1 MPINVFG
8 NSSSSNDNNN
18 KIDTSRFVQK
28 SYLKSNYIET
38 DIDYD
43 INLKNQYR
51 IINLQNLFNNK
62 DAINKIYIDTKIA
75 DVIKRNIQNDDYISF
90 LDNDNV
96 EYKLV
101 RYKPKI
107 TLTNISLFNLETGSN
122 INSLWGY
129 YTQSGILTQVISGR
143 DTITPIS
150 WRTGPGSLHEELSYL
165 SFNSYFLTSITYA
178 EISRFDIHN
187 IIKIQ
192 IIINRYSLDNIM
204 GEFSVFYKNINDEW
218 IELYKIEENSN
229 INTINEW
236 ETITLSISENN
247 YGLKIRHDKKNSSN
261 QMCSISKITLTH
273 TI

>member
-8 NSSSSNDNNN
+8 NSSSSNDNK

-38 DIDYD
+38 DIDHD

-51 IINLQNLFNNK
+51 IINLPNPINNK

-75 DVIKRNIQNDDYISF
+75 DIIKRNIQNDDYISF

-101 RYKPKI
+101 KYRPKKE
-107 TLTNISLFNLETGSN
+107 LTSISLFNLGTGSN
-122 INSLWGY
+122 INSLWGF
-129 YTQSGILTQVISGR
+129 YTQSGDINNIISGR
-143 DTITPIS
+143 NIPTPLS
-150 WRTGPGSLHEELSYL
+150 WRTGPSVLYENISYL
-165 SFNSYFLTSITYA
+165 NFQYFFLDSNNYA
-178 EISRFDIHN
+178 DFSRYDIQN
-187 IIKIQ
+187 IIKIELK
-192 IIINRYSLDNIM
+192 INRYSLENIM
-204 GEFSVFYKNINDEW
+204 GEFSIYYENSNDEW
-218 IELYKIEENSN
+218 IELYKINESEN
-229 INTINEW
+229 ITPRDQW

-247 YGLKIRHDKKNSSN
+247 YGIKIIHNKKSSSN
-261 QMCSISKITLTH
+261 QMCSISKITLTY

>member
-8 NSSSSNDNNN
+8 NSSSSNDSN

-28 SYLKSNYIET
+28 SYFKSNYIET
-38 DIDYD
+38 DIDHD

-51 IINLQNLFNNK
+51 IINLQNPINNK
-62 DAINKIYIDTKIA
+62 DAINKRYIDTKIA

-107 TLTNISLFNLETGSN
+107 TLTNISLFNLGTGSN

-165 SFNSYFLTSITYA
+165 SFNSYFLTSNTYA

-192 IIINRYSLDNIM
+192 IIINRYSLENIM

-218 IELYKIEENSN
+218 IELYKIEENSI
-229 INTINEW
+229 INTLNEW
-236 ETITLSISENN
+236 ETITLSISENI

-261 QMCSISKITLTH
+261 
-273 TI
+273 